1 MVFRQEVVQI
11 VTKAWLAE
19 SFFEL
24 LKLRAHTFDDGAFGI
39 KEAQNY
45 IITDDCTADFRV
57 LCYGLRGV

>member
-45 IITDDCTADFRV
+45 ITDDCTADFRV
-57 LCYGLRGV
+57 LCYGLRGG

>member
-1 MVFRQEVVQI
+1 M
-11 VTKAWLAE
+11 TKAWLAE

-45 IITDDCTADFRV
+45 ITLNDCTADFRV
-57 LCYGLRGV
+57 LYVNGLRGV